1 MVLILVLGSDPV
13 RRQVGEVYF
22 GRTLALVAVA
32 LVIVAAALLLKF
44 VAWWL
49 KTWRSERLRPA
60 LWRRLGLRQPPRRA
74 RVRGSGARCPRRP
87 ARHAAL

>member
-1 MVLILVLGSDPV
+1 
-13 RRQVGEVYF
+13 VGEVYF

-32 LVIVAAALLLKF
+32 LVIVAGAVLLKF

-60 LWRRLGLRQPPRRA
+60 LLFLTEHGWL
-74 RVRGSGARCPRRP
+74 VM
-87 ARHAAL
+87 